1 MALVALVGS
10 IILLFPLIFRAS
22 TWACLSCFT
31 TYEERLRVC
40 QTFVNTGPKLGQ
52 CKDALTDAFQGLSD
66 TEINYDE
73 RSHLHDAF
81 TEMMFSLQEVA
92 AAQGSFMAA
101 FPTAAAKMKKF
112 IKQLKKVQD
121 CVPPCGVQEVTRR
134 FFCWGCFSTICELPL
149 DCPVQDVTVKRGDQ
163 ALFSCVVGFQLPESE
178 LTYSWKF
185 AGGGV
190 SRDR

>member
-66 TEINYDE
+66 TEISE
-73 RSHLHDAF
+73 ETLVPEPGPRGGAG
-81 TEMMFSLQEVA
+81 ESL
-92 AAQGSFMAA
+92 SDS
-101 FPTAAAKMKKF
+101 AK
-112 IKQLKKVQD
+112 
-121 CVPPCGVQEVTRR
+121 
-134 FFCWGCFSTICELPL
+134 
-149 DCPVQDVTVKRGDQ
+149 
-163 ALFSCVVGFQLPESE
+163 ES
-178 LTYSWKF
+178 
-185 AGGGV
+185 
-190 SRDR
+190 